1 MAELHPRPAAG
12 RRDRG
17 AVIPLVAL
25 VLPVLITMTAFAVD
39 LGRQRS
45 SRRTMQAVA
54 DVIAL
59 DMSRLADGRSAYQI
73 AVVDAAATD
82 AALAASAVR
91 NEVDPAVVT
100 SVVWGE
106 YDPATG
112 FQPHH
117 QPGFPPVNDPALVP
131 NAVEITTSEVT
142 DYFFRPGTGAVTR
155 SAIGTTDAAAIAQIG
170 SGLVT
175 VDSTAS
181 VTLDAVLRRAFGIN
195 SAVALGLLSYNG
207 LAGATIGLGELATAL
222 GFGSPTELAE
232 ADVTARELLLAS
244 ADILELQ
251 GNTAGAQVFDWYGT
265 TISGSTLVDMGEL
278 LQLEQNGPNGVGGAA
293 IDAFGLLTG
302 SAYVINGTNTINLP
316 AVTTNIAGVTGTTMA
331 LTVTQTPVVWSG
343 SVGAGVDTQQVGLT
357 LSAQVDLPLNVVGL
371 SGARVTGRIP
381 IQVAVAGARGTITD
395 IDCSSAPGMSIGAEG
410 RPVSVQTGLDLDI
423 SALVPLLG
431 ARTVATLDTT
441 AALAPS
447 SGSNGARFDHPTDFL
462 PDVGS
467 GGMVHAPGTTI
478 GLSQALAVSGA
489 QIVALGVLPLNLG
502 ALSTAVNAALQP
514 VLDELATYT
523 VAIAAQLG
531 VDVGGS
537 DIAAVDMTCGRVK
550 LVG

>member
-1 MAELHPRPAAG
+1 
-12 RRDRG
+12 
-17 AVIPLVAL
+17 VIPLVAL

-73 AVVDAAATD
+73 AVVDGAATD
-82 AALAASAVR
+82 AALAASAIR

-100 SVVWGE
+100 SVVWGD
-106 YDPATG
+106 YDPSTG

-117 QPGFPPVNDPALVP
+117 QPGFAPVNDPALVP
-131 NAVEITTSEVT
+131 NAVEITTSEIT
-142 DYFFRPGTGAVTR
+142 DYFFQPGTGSVTR
-155 SAIGTTDAAAIAQIG
+155 TAIGTTDAAAIAQIG
-170 SGLVT
+170 SGLVN

-181 VTLDAVLRRAFGIN
+181 VTLDGVLRRAFGIS
-195 SAVALGLLSYNG
+195 SAVALGLLDYNG
-207 LAGATIGLGELATAL
+207 LAGATIGLGDLATAL

-251 GNTAGAQVFDWYGT
+251 GNTAGAQVLDWYGT
-265 TISGSTLVDMGEL
+265 TIAGSTMVDMGEL

-302 SAYVINGTNTINLP
+302 AAYVINGTNTINLP
-316 AVTTNIAGVTGTTMA
+316 AVTTNIAGVTGTSMA
-331 LTVTQTPVVWSG
+331 LSVTQTPVVWSG
-343 SVGAGVDTQQVGLT
+343 SEGAEVDTQQVGLT
-357 LSAQVDLPLNVVGL
+357 LSAQVDLPLDVVGL
-371 SGARVTGRIP
+371 TGARLTGRIP

-395 IDCSSAPGMSIGAEG
+395 IDCSSLPGMSVGANG

-423 SALVPLLG
+423 SASVSVPLLPPVVQ
-431 ARTVATLDTT
+431 TVATLDTT
-441 AALAPS
+441 AAIAPS

-478 GLSQALAVSGA
+478 GLSQALTVSGA
-489 QIVALGVLPLNLG
+489 QVVALGVLPLNLG
-502 ALSTAVNAALQP
+502 ALSTAINAALQP
-514 VLDELATYT
+514 VLDQLAAYT
-523 VAIAAQLG
+523 VGIAAQLG

-537 DIAAVDMTCGRVK
+537 DIAAIDMTCGRVR

>member
-1 MAELHPRPAAG
+1 M
-12 RRDRG
+12 
-17 AVIPLVAL
+17 IPLVAL

-73 AVVDAAATD
+73 VVVDGAATD
-82 AALAASAVR
+82 AALAASATR
-91 NEVDPAVVT
+91 NEVDPSVVT

-106 YDPATG
+106 YEPGTG

-117 QPGFPPVNDPALVP
+117 QPGFLPVDDPTLVP
-131 NAVEITTSEVT
+131 NAVEITTSEAT
-142 DYFFRPGTGAVTR
+142 DYFFRPGTGTVTR
-155 SAIGTTDAAAIAQIG
+155 TAIGTTDAAAIAQIG
-170 SGLVT
+170 SGLVN
-175 VDSTAS
+175 VDSSAS

-195 SAVALGLLSYNG
+195 SAVALGLLNYNG
-207 LAGATIGLGELATAL
+207 LAGATIGLGDLATAL

-232 ADVTARELLLAS
+232 AQVTARDLLLAS

-251 GNTAGAQVFDWYGT
+251 GNTAGAEVLEWYGT
-265 TISGSTLVDMGEL
+265 AISGSTLIHMGDL
-278 LQLEQNGPNGVGGAA
+278 LQLEQNGPSGVGGAA

-302 SAYVINGTNTINLP
+302 AAYVINGTNTINIP
-316 AVTTNIAGVTGTTMA
+316 SVTTNVAGVTGTSMA

-343 SVGAGVDTQQVGLT
+343 SEGAQVDTQQVGLT
-357 LSAQVDLPLNVVGL
+357 LSAQVDLPLDVIGL
-371 SGARVTGRIP
+371 TGARLTGRIP
-381 IQVAVAGARGTITD
+381 IQVSVAGARGTITD
-395 IDCSSAPGMSIGAEG
+395 IDCSSVPGVSIGADG
-410 RPVSVQTGLDLDI
+410 RPVGVQTGLDMDI

-431 ARTVATLDTT
+431 VRTVATLDTT
-441 AALAPS
+441 AAFAPP

-462 PDVGS
+462 PDVGT

-478 GLSQALAVSGA
+478 GLSQALTVSGA
-489 QIVALGVLPLNLG
+489 QIVALGILPLDLG
-502 ALSTAVNAALQP
+502 ALSAAINTALQP
-514 VLDELATYT
+514 VLDQLATYT
-523 VAIAAQLG
+523 VSIAAQLG

-537 DIAAVDMTCGRVK
+537 DIAAIDMTCGRAK